1 MQTETLFVV
10 LVHRSPKS
18 IFGAASNPVM
28 RNGTLLCFKTEEK
41 ARFERDRLN
50 ASTGSSHV
58 RYSVRP
64 IHVELKLLSGFAK
77 GENAEPRQAMPLS
90 NAPRA
95 AVPRAA

>member
-28 RNGTLLCFKTEEK
+28 RNGTLLCFKTEET

-50 ASTGSSHV
+50 ASTGNSHV

-64 IHVELKLLSGFAK
+64 IHVELKLLSGLAK
-77 GENAEPRQAMPLS
+77 GENTEPRQGMPLS